1 MEQFKKVSMEERFKK
16 VSEIIKPFVKT
27 YFIPCMDDEYDE
39 PIKVNDIMSG
49 IKVVGD
55 SFYGRDWLVE
65 FQTKNGDFGQVRL
78 QKSAGYGTA
87 YREVKPHIIVSVN
100 KNNRWKNF
108 DMETES
114 GIAECLN
121 YLKD

>member
-1 MEQFKKVSMEERFKK
+1 MERFKK

-55 SFYGRDWLVE
+55 GFYGRDYLVE
-65 FQTKNGDFGQVRL
+65 FQTKGGDFGQVRL
-78 QKSAGYGTA
+78 QKSTGYGTA

-100 KNNRWKNF
+100 KNNRWKDF

-121 YLKD
+121 YLKN

>member
-1 MEQFKKVSMEERFKK
+1 MERFKK

-27 YFIPCMDDEYDE
+27 YFKPYLDDEYDE
-39 PIKVNDIMSG
+39 PIKVDDIMSG
-49 IKVVGD
+49 VIVVGD
-55 SFYGRDWLVE
+55 SFYGTDYLVE
-65 FQTKNGDFGQVRL
+65 FQAKNRDFGQVRL
-78 QKSAGYGTA
+78 QKSVGYGTA
-87 YREVKPHIIVSVN
+87 YREVKPHIIVSIN
-100 KNNRWKNF
+100 KNNRWKDF

>member
-1 MEQFKKVSMEERFKK
+1 MERFKK
-16 VSEIIKPFVKT
+16 VSEIINPFVKT
-27 YFIPCMDDEYDE
+27 YFIPCLNDDDE
-39 PIKVNDIMSG
+39 PIKVNNIMSG
-49 IKVVGD
+49 IKLVGD
-55 SFYGRDWLVE
+55 SFYGRDYLVE

-78 QKSAGYGTA
+78 QKSTGYGTA

-121 YLKD
+121 YLK

>member
-1 MEQFKKVSMEERFKK
+1 MERFKK
-16 VSEIIKPFVKT
+16 VSEIIKPFVKA
-27 YFIPCMDDEYDE
+27 YFKPCLDDEYDE
-39 PIKVNDIMSG
+39 PIKVDDIMSG
-49 IKVVGD
+49 VILVGD
-55 SFYGRDWLVE
+55 SFYGRDYLVE
-65 FQTKNGDFGQVRL
+65 FQTKNRDFGQVRL

-87 YREVKPHIIVSVN
+87 YREVKPHIIVSIN
-100 KNNRWKNF
+100 KNNRWKDF

>member
-1 MEQFKKVSMEERFKK
+1 MERFKK
-16 VSEIIKPFVKT
+16 VSEIIKPFVKA
-27 YFIPCMDDEYDE
+27 YFTPCLNDDDE

-65 FQTKNGDFGQVRL
+65 FETKGGDFGQVRL
-78 QKSAGYGTA
+78 QKSVGYGTA
-87 YREVKPHIIVSVN
+87 YREVKPHIIVSIN
-100 KNNRWKNF
+100 KNNRWKDF

-121 YLKD
+121 YLKQC

>member
-1 MEQFKKVSMEERFKK
+1 MERFKK
-16 VSEIIKPFVKT
+16 VSEIIKPFVKA
-27 YFIPCMDDEYDE
+27 YFIPCLNDDDE

-49 IKVVGD
+49 IKLVGD
-55 SFYGRDWLVE
+55 SFYGTDYLVE
-65 FQTKNGDFGQVRL
+65 FQTKNRDFGQVRL

-87 YREVKPHIIVSVN
+87 YREVKPHIIVSIN
-100 KNNRWKNF
+100 KNNRWKDF